1 MANNKVKISKLPI
14 KDELDGQEVFPIA
27 YEGSNFGVTLDGIR
41 DYIGYKEPIVMTQAE
56 YDALLVKDESQ
67 TYYIVD

>member
-1 MANNKVKISKLPI
+1 MSDNKVKISKMPI
-14 KDELDGQEVFPIA
+14 KEVLDGEEVFPIA
-27 YEGSNFGVTLDGIR
+27 HTGSNFGVTLDAIR
-41 DYIGYKEPIVMTQAE
+41 DYIGYKEPIMMTQAE